1 MQKHLSMNK
10 FKEYWKRFTHTI
22 LYKLI
27 ASTVKGFIHDNPM
40 LYGASIAFYTIFSMP
55 AILIFIIYFGK
66 LFFRQKRV
74 EDTLYEY
81 IEEFVGSDSAEQIQN
96 ILQNAQFDN
105 SSFVGTTIAVITLI
119 VSATTVFVNVQFA
132 LNAIWGVRAKPEKG
146 WLKFILDRV
155 FSFVIVASLG
165 IILMAALLVDTVVN
179 IFQKFLVEAEI
190 FTEYTIYLTQAL
202 SFSLVIAIVALVF
215 ALVFKLLP
223 DAYVRWRDVWVG
235 SLVTSL
241 LFIGGKEL
249 IGIYLAQSTTSS
261 VYGAASS
268 LVFLLVWIY
277 YSTVIF
283 LIGAEFTK
291 AYSEIIG
298 KEIRPRKNAVRVI
311 RKEIE
316 KEVKP
321 TAKDKAM

>member
-1 MQKHLSMNK
+1 MNK
-10 FKEYWKRFTHTI
+10 VKEYWKSFTHTI
-22 LYKLI
+22 VYRLI
-27 ASTVKGFIHDNPM
+27 AKTVKGFINDNPM

-55 AILIFIIYFGK
+55 AILIFIVYFGE
-66 LFFRQKRV
+66 LFFRQSRV
-74 EDTLYEY
+74 ESTLFDY
-81 IEEFVGSDSAEQIQN
+81 IERFVGSDSAEQIQN
-96 ILQNAQFDN
+96 ILQNAHFDN
-105 SSFVGTTIAVITLI
+105 SSFLGTTVAVVTLI
-119 VSATTVFVNVQFA
+119 ISATTVFVNVQVA

-165 IILMAALLVDTVVN
+165 IILMAALLVNAVVN
-179 IFQKFLVEAEI
+179 IFQKFLTDI
-190 FTEYTIYLTQAL
+190 FSEYTVYLTQAL
-202 SFSLVIAIVALVF
+202 SFFLVITIVALVF

-235 SLVTSL
+235 SLVTSF

-249 IGIYLAQSTTSS
+249 IGLYLTQSTTSS

-291 AYSEIIG
+291 AYSEIVG
-298 KEIRPRKNAVRVI
+298 REIRPRKNAVRVI
-311 RKEIE
+311 RQEIE
-316 KEVKP
+316 REVKDP
-321 TAKDKAM
+321 ADSKAS

>member
-1 MQKHLSMNK
+1 MDK
-10 FKEYWKRFTHTI
+10 FKKYWAQFSQTI

-27 ASTVKGFIHDNPM
+27 ASTAKGFINDNPM

-55 AILIFIIYFGK
+55 AILIFMVYIGE

-74 EDTLYEY
+74 EATLYEY
-81 IEEFVGSDSAEQIQN
+81 IEDFVGSDSAEQIQN
-96 ILQNAQFDN
+96 ILQNVQFDN
-105 SSFVGTTIAVITLI
+105 SSFVATSVAVVSLI
-119 VSATTVFVNVQFA
+119 ISATTVFVNVQFA

-146 WLKFILDRV
+146 WLKFLLDRV
-155 FSFVIVASLG
+155 FSFIIVASLG
-165 IILMAALLVDTVVN
+165 ILLMATLLVDVVVST
-179 IFQKFLVEAEI
+179 FHDFLVII
-190 FTEYTIYLTQAL
+190 FPEYTIYLMEAF

-249 IGIYLAQSTTSS
+249 IGIYLTQSTTSS

-291 AYSEIIG
+291 AYSEIVG

-311 RKEIE
+311 RKEVE
-316 KEVKP
+316 QESKMSMSDRQP
-321 TAKDKAM
+321 